1 MLLYEQYLEHCQ
13 RAQRALAEKQTAE
26 ARRCLLLA
34 GQAVLQMA
42 AETNDESL
50 REAGKQKGLRLLESA
65 RKLGGGVGNHLPE
78 RPEGCAAQTVPDPV
92 SGSAAV
98 AGSDRWQVLEK
109 PGIHFHEIA
118 GLDAVKDL
126 VRRRILLPFRNPE
139 LAGTYRRK
147 PGGGVL
153 MYGPPGT
160 GKTMMAK
167 AIATELD
174 APFFSVQCSDI
185 MSKWVGEAE
194 GNLKELFQAARSR
207 LPSVVFFDETE
218 ALVGKRDGQS
228 TVMNRLIPEFLAQ
241 VDGLQSGPA
250 GILLLGATNRPW
262 DLDPAAVRPGRFGE
276 HVYISLPDLPA
287 RRFILHSTLGK
298 IPCDTDVDLDEI
310 AARTEGLSGAD
321 LNGLVDRI
329 VDPVFEQAMELGL
342 MVPVRRENVEQG
354 LARTRPSVSERELA
368 RYEKYRQLGE

>member
-1 MLLYEQYLEHCQ
+1 MVLYEQYLRHCQ
-13 RAQRALAEKQTAE
+13 QAQRALAEQHPAE
-26 ARRCLLLA
+26 ARRSFLLA

-42 AETNDESL
+42 AETGDPEL
-50 REAGKQKGLRLLESA
+50 RETGKKKGLRLLEMA
-65 RKLGGGVGNHLPE
+65 RKLAVEPAGDHPPGAADG
-78 RPEGCAAQTVPDPV
+78 EGKPAATGEGP
-92 SGSAAV
+92 A
-98 AGSDRWQVLEK
+98 AGSDRWQIVEK

-118 GLDAVKDL
+118 GLDNVKDL
-126 VRRRILLPFRNPE
+126 VRRRILLPFRNPQ
-139 LAGTYRRK
+139 LADAYRRK

-174 APFFSVQCSDI
+174 APFFSVQSSDI

-194 GNLKELFQAARSR
+194 GNLKELFQAARAR

-218 ALVGKRDGQS
+218 ALVGKRGGQS
-228 TVMNRLIPEFLAQ
+228 TVMNRVIPEFLAQ
-241 VDGLQSGPA
+241 VDGLHGGPA

-276 HVYISLPDLPA
+276 HVYISLPDLAA
-287 RRFILHSTLGK
+287 RRFILRSTLGK
-298 IPCDTDVDLDEI
+298 IPCHPEVDLDEI

-329 VDPVFEQAMELGL
+329 VDPVFEQAMELGRA
-342 MVPVRRENVEQG
+342 VPVCRENVEQG
-354 LARTRPSVSERELA
+354 LARTRPSVTVGELA
-368 RYEKYRQLGE
+368 RYEKYRQSGE

>member
-1 MLLYEQYLEHCQ
+1 VPLYEEYLDHCQ
-13 RAQRALAEKQTAE
+13 SAGRALAEKQPGE
-26 ARRCLLLA
+26 ARRRLLLA
-34 GQAVLQMA
+34 SRAVLQMA
-42 AETNDESL
+42 AETGDAAL
-50 REAGKQKGLRLLESA
+50 REARKQKGLRLLELV
-65 RKLGGGVGNHLPE
+65 RKLPGAGQLP
-78 RPEGCAAQTVPDPV
+78 PGTATDKDVAAAAEGAGPAA
-92 SGSAAV
+92 GEH
-98 AGSDRWQVLEK
+98 WQVTHK
-109 PGIHFHEIA
+109 PGIRFQDIA

-126 VRRRILLPFRNPE
+126 IRRRVLLPFRNPE
-139 LAGTYRRK
+139 LAGVYRRK
-147 PGGGVL
+147 PGGGIL

-174 APFFSVQCSDI
+174 APFYSVQCSDI

-194 GNLKELFQAARSR
+194 ANLKELFQAARAK

-218 ALVGKRDGQS
+218 ALVGKRGSQS
-228 TVMNRLIPEFLAQ
+228 TVMNRVIPEFLAQ

-276 HVYISLPDLPA
+276 HIFITLPDRPA
-287 RRFILHSTLGK
+287 RRFILQSTLGK
-298 IPCDTDVDLDEI
+298 VPCDGVDLDDL

-329 VDPVFEQAMELGL
+329 VDPVFEQAMDLGHP
-342 MVPVRRENVEQG
+342 VPVRRENVDRG
-354 LARTRPSVSERELA
+354 LAQTRPSVSPRELA
-368 RYEKYRQLGE
+368 RYERYRQQGE